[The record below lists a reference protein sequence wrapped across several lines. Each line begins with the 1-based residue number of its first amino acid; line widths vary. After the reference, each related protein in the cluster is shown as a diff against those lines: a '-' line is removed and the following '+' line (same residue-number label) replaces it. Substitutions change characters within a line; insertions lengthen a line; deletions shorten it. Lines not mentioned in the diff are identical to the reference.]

1 MKRRL
6 LDESAEAED
15 GELTLTVN
23 KEYAQKYQ
31 DRKKKEE
38 ISNGTISAF
47 AEILMMLTTQ

>member
-15 GELTLTVN
+15 GEELTLTVN

-38 ISNGTISAF
+38 ISNGRISAF
-47 AEILMMLTTQ
+47 AKIH

>member
-47 AEILMMLTTQ
+47 AKILMMLTTQ